1 MVDKSIDQIN
11 AEHALA
17 KRREIRRST
26 RTTRKAETAAAEK
39 FIDEAVA
46 EVKGATPPPVPQLD
60 PEAPSEAPKSTRK
73 AKTYTFDAEA
83 LRHARED
90 GSGRSWADVAKIL
103 GLPNPGAARKAWAD
117 LMGQPHT
124 QAKQIVTRAKRGS
137 GESSRLATPK
147 WDAASDPQTIVD
159 TLLGAKI
166 TVTSRYGATE
176 TLQVAKV
183 LKFDNTDPEAPAVEI
198 VEGVYGRDSKTGE
211 RIMLPKVSTGHTR
224 TIALSRIVE
233 VR

>member
-1 MVDKSIDQIN
+1 MADKSIARIN
-11 AEHALA
+11 AEHALR
-17 KRREIRRST
+17 KDREVRGRRT
-26 RTTRKAETAAAEK
+26 RTPKVEAPTPET
-39 FIDEAVA
+39 
-46 EVKGATPPPVPQLD
+46 EVEPTLTTPVPQPE
-60 PEAPSEAPKSTRK
+60 PEAKPEAPKSTRK
-73 AKTYTFDAEA
+73 AKTYTFTAED

-90 GSGRSWADVAKIL
+90 GSGRSWADVAKLL

-137 GESSRLATPK
+137 GESSRLATPT